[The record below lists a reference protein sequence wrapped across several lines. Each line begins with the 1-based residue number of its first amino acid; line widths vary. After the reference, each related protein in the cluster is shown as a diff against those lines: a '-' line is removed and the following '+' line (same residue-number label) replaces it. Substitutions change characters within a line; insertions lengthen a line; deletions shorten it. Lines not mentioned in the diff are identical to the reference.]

1 MQDETGTFRPGPA
14 DDGPVYDGPVHDGP
28 GEDLA
33 RPDAADGSAA
43 ELPRP
48 LPVPRPETG
57 EFRVD
62 AALSLLDE
70 LSELPVTEHPAMFE
84 QVHAQLSEVLGELS
98 PSRLPRPDGPPGRGG
113 S

>member
-1 MQDETGTFRPGPA
+1 MQDETGTYRPGLADSGPA
-14 DDGPVYDGPVHDGP
+14 GLP
-28 GEDLA
+28 GLPAEDPGF
-33 RPDAADGSAA
+33 PDAAAGPAA
-43 ELPRP
+43 EPARP

-62 AALSLLDE
+62 AALSLLDD

-84 QVHAQLSEVLGELS
+84 QVHARLSEVLGELS
-98 PSRLPRPDGPPGRGG
+98 PSRMPRPGGPPGRGG